1 MPEFLFQIRGT
12 DLTDI
17 STRTRDLLD
26 LRDNDLENEL
36 RISMPVG
43 GMIRWHTGVD
53 LPDGWLSCDGSSK
66 DTVTYSALFSVIGYT
81 YGGSGSSFTLP
92 TVTNFIIR
100 Y

>member
-1 MPEFLFQIRGT
+1 MPDFNFQIRGF
-12 DLTDI
+12 DLKDV
-17 STRTRDLLD
+17 SLETRDLLD

-43 GMIRWHTGVD
+43 GMIQWHSALAV
-53 LPDGWLSCDGSSK
+53 PNGWLSCAGAS
-66 DTVTYSALFSVIGYT
+66 VTQADYPALFSVIGYT
-81 YGGSGSSFTLP
+81 YGGSAGTFTLP

>member
-1 MPEFLFQIRGT
+1 MPEFIYQIRGT

-26 LRDNDLENEL
+26 LRDYDLENEL

-43 GMIRWHTGVD
+43 GMIRWHSGVA
-53 LPDGWLSCDGSSK
+53 LPDGWLSANGASL

>member
-1 MPEFLFQIRGT
+1 
-12 DLTDI
+12 
-17 STRTRDLLD
+17 
-26 LRDNDLENEL
+26 
-36 RISMPVG
+36 
-43 GMIRWHTGVD
+43 MIRWHSGVA
-53 LPDGWLSCDGSSK
+53 LPDGWLSANGASL